1 MPYRIFT
8 QSSAR
13 QRFSVRARL
22 TLWIM
27 VIVTLVLWA
36 TALVFWLYMRQSI
49 SDVYMRTQQ
58 QLSAQAASQLEPLL
72 PGLTRDRLDEFVD
85 IALSSVKFESVVL
98 DVYAVNGTHA
108 IGGSEPIIPSEMLPL
123 EAAASSSEPTLVN
136 DGEILDRL
144 NEQDYLDDMR
154 QVLLVPVYGRDGLPY
169 LLLFASSNR
178 FGESQVSLVS
188 DLLRT
193 VALLSPLIGLVSGWF
208 ISGIAVAPIYR
219 AQELI
224 QQLGPEKF
232 SGEHGLVA
240 HASEVDELSR
250 EVDAARE
257 RIRVAFEAQERFLA
271 NVSHEIKTPIAV
283 MMIEYETLDLGQMPE
298 EAVRFAHSVRDE
310 MERLGGLVESF
321 LTLTR
326 LQDGHDRTRGLVVR
340 VNDFVMDSVK
350 HCSTM
355 SRQQGV
361 RLRPRLLDTDDEIDA
376 SITGEPELL
385 VTMLDNIIRNAIR
398 FSGVGDVVDVD
409 VGSSDTHV
417 SVSVR
422 DRGPGIPED
431 RLDNIFD
438 RFAQTDA
445 GRRRGRGHG
454 LGLSIAQGIAELH
467 RGSIRARNTH
477 PGCEFVITLPR
488 DDQPTREYG

>member
-8 QSSAR
+8 QTSVG
-13 QRFSVRARL
+13 QRFSMRARL

-27 VIVTLVLWA
+27 VIITLVLWA
-36 TALVFWLYMRQSI
+36 TALVFWLYMRDSI
-49 SDVYMRTQQ
+49 NDVYMRTQQ
-58 QLSAQAASQLEPLL
+58 QLSAQLASQIEPLIPEL
-72 PGLTRDRLDEFVD
+72 SREILDEFEN
-85 IALSSVKFESVVL
+85 IALSSVKFESVIL
-98 DVYAVNGTHA
+98 DVYMVDGKHA
-108 IGGSEPIIPSEMLPL
+108 FDDTEPIIPADMLPL
-123 EAAASSSEPTLVN
+123 GAAASVSEPTLVDN
-136 DGEILDRL
+136 QEILDRL
-144 NEQDYLDDMR
+144 NELDYLQDMQ
-154 QVLLVPVYGRDGLPY
+154 QVLLMPMYGENGLPY

-178 FGESQVSLVS
+178 FGDSQVALVS

-232 SGEHGLVA
+232 NGERGIVDSS
-240 HASEVDELSR
+240 SEVDELSR

-257 RIRVAFEAQERFLA
+257 RIRIAFEAQERFLA

-283 MMIEYETLDLGQMPE
+283 MMIESETLDLEGMPDHV
-298 EAVRFAHSVRDE
+298 VRFTHSVKDE
-310 MERLGGLVESF
+310 MKRLGGLVESF

-326 LQDGHDRTRGLVVR
+326 LQDGHDRTRGLLVSF
-340 VNDFVMDSVK
+340 NDFVMDSVG

-355 SRQQGV
+355 SNQQGV
-361 RLRPRLLDTDDEIDA
+361 HLRPHLLIEDQEIGA
-376 SITGEPELL
+376 AIMGEPELL

-398 FSGVGDVVDVD
+398 FSGVGDVVEIALESRATEVLIC
-409 VGSSDTHV
+409 
-417 SVSVR
+417 VR
-422 DRGPGIPED
+422 DQGPGIPED
-431 RLDNIFD
+431 RVDNIFD
-438 RFAQTDA
+438 RFAQTDE

-467 RGSIRARNTH
+467 RGTIEARNIN
-477 PGCEFVITLPR
+477 PGCEFRITLPR
-488 DDQPTREYG
+488 DDHFSEG